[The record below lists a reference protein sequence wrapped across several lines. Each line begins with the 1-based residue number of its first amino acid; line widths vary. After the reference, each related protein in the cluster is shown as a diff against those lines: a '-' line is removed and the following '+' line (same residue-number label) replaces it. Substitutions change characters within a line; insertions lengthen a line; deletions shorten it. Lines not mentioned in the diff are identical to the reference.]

1 MSKKETKTTEN
12 AKLYE
17 LGFHIN
23 PTLAE
28 EKANAVFS
36 QIKDVITSNKG
47 EVVKEGALKNIK
59 FAYTIIKKVEGV
71 NERFTNGYFGWVKF
85 NAESD
90 VIAKIK
96 KAVDNEVS
104 IIRYIMVKTVDDFE
118 HSTEK
123 LAAEIAETES
133 EEVTEDAAD
142 ADVKSEEKA
151 DAEAPKDEVDQA
163 IDKLTA

>member
-12 AKLYE
+12 AQLYE

-28 EKANAVFS
+28 DKADAVFS
-36 QIKDVITSNKG
+36 KIKGVITSNKG

-59 FAYTIIKKVEGV
+59 FAYTIIKKIEGV

-85 NAESD
+85 NAESP
-90 VIAKIK
+90 VIEKIK
-96 KAVDNEVS
+96 KSMDDNVS
-104 IIRYIMVKTVDDFE
+104 VIRYIFVKTVDDFE

-123 LAAEIAETES
+123 LAAEMAETTDES
-133 EEVTEDAAD
+133 SEG
-142 ADVKSEEKA
+142 EEKS
-151 DAEAPKDEVDQA
+151 DEKVEESKVKKSSKDEVDKA
-163 IDKLTA
+163 IDKITE

>member
-36 QIKDVITSNKG
+36 QIKDVVTNNKG

-59 FAYTIIKKVEGV
+59 FAYTIIKKIDGV
-71 NERFTNGYFGWVKF
+71 NERFTNAYFGWVKF

-96 KAVDNEVS
+96 KAVDNDAS
-104 IIRYIMVKTVDDFE
+104 IIRYIFVKTVDDFE

-123 LAAEIAETES
+123 LAAEMAES
-133 EEVTEDAAD
+133 EEVSSEEIADTED
-142 ADVKSEEKA
+142 KSESKK
-151 DAEAPKDEVDQA
+151 DAEAPKDEVDKA
-163 IDKLTA
+163 IEKLTE

>member
-12 AKLYE
+12 AQLYE

-28 EKANAVFS
+28 DKADAVFS
-36 QIKDVITSNKG
+36 KIKGVITSNKG

-59 FAYTIIKKVEGV
+59 FAYTIIKKIEGV

-85 NAESD
+85 NAESS
-90 VIAKIK
+90 VIEKIK
-96 KAVDNEVS
+96 KSMDDNVS
-104 IIRYIMVKTVDDFE
+104 VIRYIFVKTVDDFE

-123 LAAEIAETES
+123 LAAEMTETTDES
-133 EEVTEDAAD
+133 SEGEEKSDE
-142 ADVKSEEKA
+142 KSEAPKA
-151 DAEAPKDEVDQA
+151 KDSSKDEVDKA
-163 IDKLTA
+163 IDKITE

>member
-36 QIKDVITSNKG
+36 QIKDVVTNNKG

-59 FAYTIIKKVEGV
+59 FAYTIIKKIEGV

-96 KAVDNEVS
+96 KAVDNDAS
-104 IIRYIMVKTVDDFE
+104 IIRYIIVKTVDDFE

-123 LAAEIAETES
+123 LAAEMAETES
-133 EEVTEDAAD
+133 EEAAD
-142 ADVKSEEKA
+142 DVAETEVKSEEKTA
-151 DAEAPKDEVDQA
+151 AEAPKDEVDAA
-163 IDKLTA
+163 IEKITE

>member
-1 MSKKETKTTEN
+1 MSKKETNTTEN

-23 PTLAE
+23 PTFAE

-59 FAYTIIKKVEGV
+59 FAYTIVKKIDGA
-71 NERFTNGYFGWVKF
+71 NQRFTNGYFGWVKF

-96 KAVDNEVS
+96 KAVDADAS

-123 LAAEIAETES
+123 LAAEIVETES
-133 EEVTEDAAD
+133 EEAVEDVVE
-142 ADVKSEEKA
+142 ADVKSEEKP
-151 DAEAPKDEVDQA
+151 DAEASKDEVDQA
-163 IDKLTA
+163 IEKLTE